1 MTLVTLH
8 FPLFLLVII
17 PFKSLISS
25 VNIWYSPIL
34 GQVLSQA
41 LRKARNKAKQLHP
54 WTQRD
59 GTGREVEGGGSGW
72 GTRVHPWRIHVDV
85 WQNQCNIVK

>member
-17 PFKSLISS
+17 PLKSLVSS
-25 VNIWYSPIL
+25 VNIWYTPIL
-34 GQVLSQA
+34 GQVLSRA

-59 GTGREVEGGGSGW
+59 GPGREVGGGSGW
-72 GTRVHPWRIHVDV
+72 ETCVHPWRIHVDV
-85 WQNQCNIVK
+85 WQNQYNIVK